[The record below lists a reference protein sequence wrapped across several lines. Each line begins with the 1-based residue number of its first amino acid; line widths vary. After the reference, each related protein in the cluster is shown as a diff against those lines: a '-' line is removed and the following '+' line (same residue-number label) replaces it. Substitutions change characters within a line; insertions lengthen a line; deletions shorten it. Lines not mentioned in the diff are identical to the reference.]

1 MNLAAYVLAADPTW
15 IRTSVL
21 AYYPYVSRIVVSF
34 DRRGR
39 GWSGEPVPARRCVAA
54 LKSIDRE
61 RKVQFAPGDFSGT
74 HDDLMA
80 AETAQ
85 RQAALDAA
93 AEGADWVLQIDTD
106 EVLPDAGALSRA
118 LVATH
123 EPFVAV
129 SWPMRVLYRRLGR
142 GRFLEV
148 ANEDG
153 SLHVEYPG
161 PVAVRSGTRL
171 DHARWAAPSA
181 GPLFKVP
188 LAAPAED
195 AAGAAASPV
204 AAAKPAAQP
213 AAQPAARPA
222 AEPEPVMTVVDVA
235 AAERAAELA
244 ADRAGDR
251 VVATASA
258 PARPAAPAAPSP
270 PPARPP
276 APPAGIAA
284 TPDQVAWHN
293 SWARSPRAVRRKVMS
308 WGHGGPDMLEYY
320 DQVWLPSA
328 ESWEEL
334 RDIHPLQG
342 PRWPRLVPAP
352 ERPFRLHRLDRPR

>member
-21 AYYPYVSRIVVSF
+21 SYYPFVSHIVVSF

-54 LKSIDRE
+54 LKSIDRD
-61 RKVQFAPGDFSGT
+61 RKVRFAPGDYSGT

-85 RQAALDAA
+85 RQAALDDA

-106 EVLPDAGALSRA
+106 EVLPDAGALTRA
-118 LVATH
+118 LAAVD
-123 EPFVAV
+123 ERYVAV

-148 ANEDG
+148 AAEDG

-181 GPLFKVP
+181 GGLLKVP
-188 LAAPAED
+188 LAAPAE
-195 AAGAAASPV
+195 AAGVAAHPV
-204 AAAKPAAQP
+204 TAAKPV
-213 AAQPAARPA
+213 ARA
-222 AEPEPVMTVVDVA
+222 VVDVA
-235 AAERAAELA
+235 AAERAA
-244 ADRAGDR
+244 DR
-251 VVATASA
+251 VVASASASA
-258 PARPAAPAAPSP
+258 PARPVAAAPPSA

-276 APPAGIAA
+276 APPAGVAA

-293 SWARSPRAVRRKVMS
+293 SWARSPRAVRRKVLS

-320 DQVWLPSA
+320 EQVWLPAA
-328 ESWEEL
+328 ERWEEL

-342 PRWPRLVPAP
+342 PRWPRLVEAP
-352 ERPFRLHRLDRPR
+352 ERPFRLHRWDHPR